1 MLRDNTEPNWTARII
16 ALFAMVLALVGGLW
30 LFNKA
35 NRDTEPPTVVATSCS
50 GFEADAHKLFDKGDT
65 AALSGTFARGDH
77 VHLAIDFE
85 GVGYSWELT
94 GVLAKAKK
102 AHVTGS
108 GSSTKVTRSV
118 SFSTSTTS
126 ITSTVSRGDISGFAR
141 LDVEIDVTTAGD
153 GAITIKKASSVPSFT
168 PPRVA
173 SASCNASKTAHPL

>member
-1 MLRDNTEPNWTARII
+1 MLRDNTEPNWTARI

-35 NRDTEPPTVVATSCS
+35 NRDMEPPTAVATSCS

-65 AALSGTFARGDH
+65 AALSGTFAPGDH

-94 GVLAKAKK
+94 GVLAKKPD
-102 AHVTGS
+102 VTGS
-108 GSSTKVTRSV
+108 GWFTTVTRRT
-118 SFSTSTTS
+118 TSTTS
-126 ITSTVSRGDISGFAR
+126 TTSHGDISGFAR
-141 LDVEIDVTTAGD
+141 LEVELDVTTAGD
-153 GAITIKKASSVPSFT
+153 GAIKIKKTSSVPSFT

-173 SASCNASKTAHPL
+173 SASCNASTRPTI